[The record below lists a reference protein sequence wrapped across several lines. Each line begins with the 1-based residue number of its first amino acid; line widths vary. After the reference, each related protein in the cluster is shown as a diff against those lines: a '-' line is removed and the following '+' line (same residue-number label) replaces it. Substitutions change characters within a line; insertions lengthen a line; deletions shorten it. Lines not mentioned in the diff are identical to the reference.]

1 MDGAFADDLGD
12 LVLAAFEFVGE
23 RVIALR
29 LLHRVQIFTLH
40 IFDDRNFER
49 VAVADFDG
57 HDRNFMQTGEL
68 RGTPAPFA
76 GDDLKPVRRA
86 LDCAHHDRLDHAVLL
101 DRVGEFAQLGFSKL
115 AARVARIR
123 LDEFDR
129 HLGLRSRPLLLR
141 GLAADIADQTCKTAA
156 QSRTRFFGHRQL
168 PWAHPPYSYSL
179 FVRSLGSRGSGASR
193 NFDGVAGLVCAQLAL
208 ALDDLGG
215 ELEIGVAADTFD
227 IVDQH
232 WLGRG

>member
-1 MDGAFADDLGD
+1 MTAALADDLGD

-40 IFDDRNFER
+40 IFNDRDFER
-49 VAVADFDG
+49 VAVADLDR
-57 HDRNFMQTGEL
+57 HDRDFVQTGKL
-68 RGTPAPFA
+68 RGAPAPFA
-76 GDDLKPVRRA
+76 GDDLEAVGRA

-101 DRVGEFAQLGFSKL
+101 DRVGELAQLGFGKL

-129 HLGLRSRPLLLR
+129 HLALRPRPLFLR

-168 PWAHPPYSYSL
+168 PWVHPQYSYSL
-179 FVRSLGSRGSGASR
+179 LSCGHSARAGQALAGISTALLDQCVRSSRSRWITSVASLR
-193 NFDGVAGLVCAQLAL
+193 
-208 ALDDLGG
+208 
-215 ELEIGVAADTFD
+215 
-227 IVDQH
+227 
-232 WLGRG
+232 